1 MSYNTGTEETNRLV
15 DQAANSAD
23 NAVKTTKTFA
33 NHALDSVSGTIDEVR
48 HQAAP
53 LLNNMGEQASA
64 LAQRGVDAVKDG
76 SLQLREKAK
85 QAGDTTAGYI
95 SQDPIKAML
104 IAAATGAAL
113 MALVSLMGRSRDAR

>member
-1 MSYNTGTEETNRLV
+1 MNCNTSTEETNRLV
-15 DQAANSAD
+15 DRAANSAD
-23 NAVKTTKTFA
+23 NAVKANKTFA
-33 NHALDSVSGTIDEVR
+33 NRTLDSVSGTIDEVR

-76 SLQLREKAK
+76 SLQLREKARH
-85 QAGDTTAGYI
+85 AGDATTAYI

-113 MALVSLMGRSRDAR
+113 MALVGLMGRSR